1 LHHNQAVRR
10 LANWRDTMA
19 GLSRPGLAT
28 VIILYGALL
37 RLDALTAMYGPVTS
51 PAWLHALQESR
62 LGDSRL
68 RPAAVRWYPEPVF
81 PHADG
86 IPTRYRS
93 DPYTYLQYARE
104 MRSFYAAHRRE
115 PLFPFATKLSL
126 ALLSDQDV
134 AVSFASA
141 TFSLLA
147 IAFTFVLGA
156 ESFSP
161 AAGAVA
167 ALLLAIECDAIYWS
181 CLGWRDDA
189 FTFTVVASAWAMARF
204 RREPSR
210 THATLLGACAGA
222 SCLVRVTALS
232 FIVPAFAFLLAGGT
246 ETLRQ
251 RSRTLGLAA
260 AVTLVL
266 VAPYLLNCWRTF
278 GDPLYAI
285 NVHADVY
292 RSSESADRATTE
304 TAAHYI
310 GGMARQH
317 PIRTFDTFVLGMTQY
332 PFTNKWT
339 GFDRWFT
346 RLGASLSIAALLG
359 VIGFAVSA
367 DGRLLLVVLLGS
379 LMPFAFTWRLVNDWR
394 FTEHAYPFLLLA
406 AALAMTT
413 GVRALSPAFLR
424 RLRAERP
431 PLKAVVIYAA
441 ILVVIATGWAI
452 VTRIVPPLIF
462 KENLRE
468 NEPAVIIAGDRD
480 APFFGSRWPMVRG
493 TNVSTR
499 VSRDARPFIDVPLP
513 MSTDYDALLRLDASH
528 ISILVNGLFVAKC
541 DPGVTSERM
550 GACRF
555 RIPAA
560 ASHRGPNRVTLVPA
574 SPPIRVW
581 YLRVQRAGV
590 TGY

>member
-1 LHHNQAVRR
+1 

-19 GLSRPGLAT
+19 RLSRPGLAT

-37 RLDALTAMYGPVTS
+37 RFDALTAMYGPVSS

-62 LGDSRL
+62 VGDSRL

-147 IAFTFVLGA
+147 IAATFLLGA
-156 ESFSP
+156 QAWST
-161 AAGAVA
+161 AVGTLA
-167 ALLLAIECDAIYWS
+167 ALLFAIEYDVVYWS
-181 CLGWRDDA
+181 CGGWRDDA
-189 FTFTVVASAWAMARF
+189 FTFTVVASAWAMVRF
-204 RREPSR
+204 RRDPSWG
-210 THATLLGACAGA
+210 HAALVGVLAGA
-222 SCLVRVTALS
+222 ACLVRITAVS
-232 FIVPAFAFLLAGGT
+232 FIVPAFACLLLAGTG
-246 ETLRQ
+246 TLRRGA
-251 RSRTLGLAA
+251 RSVGLAA
-260 AVTLVL
+260 VVATLL
-266 VAPYLLNCWRTF
+266 VAPYVLNCWRVF

-292 RSSESADRATTE
+292 RASEGADVNTTE
-304 TAAHYI
+304 TASQYI

-339 GFDRWFT
+339 GFDRWFP
-346 RLGASLSIAALLG
+346 RLGAFLSIAALLG
-359 VIGFAVSA
+359 VIGLTVSA
-367 DGRLLLVVLLGS
+367 DGRLLLVVLAGS
-379 LMPFAFTWRLVNDWR
+379 LLPFAFTWRLVNDWR

-413 GVRALSPAFLR
+413 AARALSPAFLR

-431 PLKAVVIYAA
+431 PLKAVVIYATV
-441 ILVVIATGWAI
+441 LVVIATGWAI
-452 VTRIVPPLIF
+452 VTRLSPPLI
-462 KENLRE
+462 LRE
-468 NEPAVIIAGDRD
+468 SLQANEPAVILAGDRD
-480 APFFGSRWPMVRG
+480 AAFFGSRWTMVRG
-493 TNVSTR
+493 TNVTTR
-499 VSRDARPFIDVPLP
+499 VSRGARPFIDVPLP
-513 MSTDYDALLRLDASH
+513 ASADYDALLRLDASQV
-528 ISILVNGLFVAKC
+528 SILVNGQFVSQC
-541 DPGVTSERM
+541 RPGASPERM

-555 RIPAA
+555 RLPAA
-560 ASHRGPNRVTLVPA
+560 ASHRGSNRVTLVPA

-581 YLRVQRAGV
+581 YLRVQRASE
-590 TGY
+590 